1 METPTYFPQQPRD
14 YYTRDDV
21 PPIILHQM
29 EHASQCSLEARPS
42 KVCKSPYVA
51 DGIVSTQEEDDAR
64 ALIHTPSL
72 GCCGLVEKGSRVVV
86 SPIRV
91 TRKKSDDTDKPKC
104 TFRADLAI
112 VTEQD
117 VSFVVGVNPKLAET
131 IVERA
136 LVAGLVRNMVLQNP
150 TSYGREKTFL
160 HSRFDFAGTDASGR
174 EFILEVKNVP
184 LADYV
189 DAPKK
194 ERKKA
199 VAALSVKHPMRKI
212 AYFPDGYRKSGQQIV
227 SPRALKHIQE
237 LEEIATTTRKRAIL
251 CFVIQRPDANRF
263 QPSLIDP
270 IYRQAMQ
277 KAWCNGVEI
286 NTLQVSWNTKGVC
299 TYLRNDLPVH
309 LFDTEG
315 PQQPWSTNE

>member
-1 METPTYFPQQPRD
+1 MESHISSPQQPH
-14 YYTRDDV
+14 TCFATQH
-21 PPIILHQM
+21 PTALHQLVQT
-29 EHASQCSLEARPS
+29 SRCSLEARPS
-42 KVCKSPYVA
+42 KICRSPYVA
-51 DGIVSTQEEDDAR
+51 DGFVFGQTENDAR

-72 GCCGLVEKGSRVVV
+72 GCCGLVEKGAQVVV

-91 TRKKSDDTDKPKC
+91 TRKKNEDPDKPKC
-104 TFRADLAI
+104 SFRADLAI
-112 VTEQD
+112 VTEEAI
-117 VSFVVGVNPKLAET
+117 SFVVGVNPKLAET

-136 LVAGLVRNMVLQNP
+136 LVTGLIQNINLQSP
-150 TSYGREKTFL
+150 SSYGREKTFL
-160 HSRFDFAGTDASGR
+160 QSRFDFAGTDASGR

-199 VAALSVKHPMRKI
+199 VAALSDKHPMKKI

-237 LEEIATTTRKRAIL
+237 LEEIVTTTNKRAIL

-270 IYRQAMQ
+270 IYREAVQ

-286 NTLQVSWNTKGVC
+286 NTLQVSWNTNGTC

-315 PQQPWSTNE
+315 PHQPWTTNE